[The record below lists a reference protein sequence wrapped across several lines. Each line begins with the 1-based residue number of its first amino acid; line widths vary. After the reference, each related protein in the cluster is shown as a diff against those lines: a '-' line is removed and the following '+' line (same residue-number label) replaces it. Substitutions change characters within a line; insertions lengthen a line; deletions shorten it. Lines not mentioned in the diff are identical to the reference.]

1 VGKLNILVIHSKFI
15 LNPLLTAFCSLACIA
30 FRSVTSLRPNLLD
43 GRFVDLDTLAIR
55 LQYIQNVLLTELF
68 FFRGMEGR
76 VGWTR
81 GARVGV
87 TTAAVEVPASLLLS
101 FWPVDR

>member
-1 VGKLNILVIHSKFI
+1 MGKLNTLAIHFKFI
-15 LNPLLTAFCSLACIA
+15 PNPLLTAFCSLACIA

-43 GRFVDLDTLAIR
+43 SRFIDLDILAIR
-55 LQYIQNVLLTELF
+55 LQYIQNVLLTELS

-76 VGWTR
+76 VGRTG

-87 TTAAVEVPASLLLS
+87 TTAAVEVPASLLSS